1 MKPITLAV
9 LMDDIASINPKK
21 DSSLAMMLE
30 AKRRNWDIFTFD
42 SCDMFHL
49 KGEVFAKARKT
60 LVTDSQSNWHKRE

>member
-30 AKRRNWDIFTFD
+30 AKWRHWHFYIFV
-42 SCDMFHL
+42 SAVMFHFQ
-49 KGEVFAKARKT
+49 V
-60 LVTDSQSNWHKRE
+60 